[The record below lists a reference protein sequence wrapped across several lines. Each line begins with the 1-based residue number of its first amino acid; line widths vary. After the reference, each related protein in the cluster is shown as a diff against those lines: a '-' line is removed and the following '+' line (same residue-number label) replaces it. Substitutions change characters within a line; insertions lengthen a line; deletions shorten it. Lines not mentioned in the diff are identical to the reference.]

1 MGAAYGGV
9 RRQWKLL
16 RRGRGNVAGPA
27 KPTTIQAV
35 ADIDTR
41 HRGHRPRRGPRPEFR
56 PDIEGLRAVAILV
69 VIAFHTGGISG
80 GFIGVDVFFV
90 ISGFLITRLLWI
102 ELDATGRIDL
112 MRFYAARARRLVPAA
127 ATVLVLTAI
136 ASVVLLPPLQART
149 ALDDGLASAL
159 YIGNYRLAITG
170 TDYLAHAA
178 PSPFQHYWSLGLEE
192 QFYLLWPA
200 LLLGTAWLLRRRG
213 PRPGARRGR
222 PSALPYFSTLTVV
235 AALSLALSVT
245 LTHSSPPWAFFS
257 LPTRA
262 WELATGALVAL
273 STNVWRRLP
282 AALAAATGFVGLAL
296 VVWAAIELDDQT
308 AYPGTA
314 ALMPV
319 LGTALIIGAGC
330 STPIGGVGRLLAIPA
345 MRAVGRL
352 SYSWY
357 LWHWP
362 ILVFAPLLVGHPIGW
377 AGRLGA
383 VSASFALAVLTLRY
397 IERPVRYSRRL
408 RRSVSRSIAAGGAI
422 TAAAVS
428 VAVLLPMLV
437 PAPVGHGE
445 PATAAV
451 ASEQRAS
458 GDFLTDAIAT
468 AHRAVRYSANR
479 SEVPGDLSPPLVD
492 AAADKPSVFLEGCVR
507 SWPEVGVPDCVTG
520 GQLGG
525 TTVALVGDS
534 HAAMWQ
540 PALEPLAQ
548 QRNWRLI
555 TMAKVTCPLLDL
567 AITSPYLGRTYTECG
582 QWRTE
587 ALQRLVAERPKLVV
601 IGMSRRY
608 GADFGFTGYDRE
620 WVRSISA
627 LVADVR
633 SATAARVLVLGPVPD
648 PGTDVPVCL
657 SGHLDDAL
665 ACAPQRSA
673 GLNTAGIA
681 AETRATRGAGGEYA
695 DLSDLFCAATRCPAI
710 VGSDLVYRDDNHIT
724 VSYARRLA
732 PVLGMLAEQA
742 IAPRS

>member
-1 MGAAYGGV
+1 MA
-9 RRQWKLL
+9 
-16 RRGRGNVAGPA
+16 N
-27 KPTTIQAV
+27 
-35 ADIDTR
+35 IDTR
-41 HRGHRPRRGPRPEFR
+41 RRGHRTRRGPRPEFR
-56 PDIEGLRAVAILV
+56 PDIEGLRAVAVLV
-69 VIAFHTGGISG
+69 VIAFHSGGISG

-90 ISGFLITRLLWI
+90 ISGFLITRLLWV

-112 MRFYAARARRLVPAA
+112 MRFYAARARRMVPAA

-170 TDYLAHAA
+170 TDYLAHAT
-178 PSPFQHYWSLGLEE
+178 PSPFQHYWSLGVEE

-200 LLLGTAWLLRRRG
+200 LLLGTAWLLSRR
-213 PRPGARRGR
+213 GARRGR
-222 PSALPYFSTLTVV
+222 PSALPYFSMLIIV

-273 STNVWRRLP
+273 SATWWRRLP
-282 AALAAATGFVGLAL
+282 VAGAAATGFVGLAL
-296 VVWAAIELDDQT
+296 VVWAAIDLDDRT

-330 STPIGGVGRLLAIPA
+330 STPIGGVGRFLAIPA

-362 ILVFAPLLVGHPIGW
+362 ALVFAPLLVGHPIGW

-397 IERPVRYSRRL
+397 VERPVRYSRRL
-408 RRSVSRSIAAGGAI
+408 RRSVSRSIAVGGAI

-428 VAVLLPMLV
+428 AAVLLPMLV
-437 PAPVGHGE
+437 AAPVGRGE

-451 ASEQRAS
+451 ARERTAS
-458 GDFLTDAIAT
+458 GDSLTDAIAT
-468 AHRAVRYSANR
+468 AHRAVRSSADR
-479 SEVPGDLSPPLVD
+479 TRVPADLSPPLVD

-507 SWPEVGVPDCVTG
+507 SWPEVGVPDCVSG
-520 GQLGG
+520 DPLGE

-567 AITSPYLGRTYTECG
+567 AITSPYLGRTYTECS

-587 ALQRLVAERPKLVV
+587 ALRRLVAERPKLVV

-620 WVRSISA
+620 WVQSISA

-633 SATAARVLVLGPVPD
+633 AATAARVLVLGPVPD

-665 ACAPQRSA
+665 ACAPPRAA
-673 GLNTAGIA
+673 GLNSEGIA
-681 AETRATRGAGGEYA
+681 AEARATQDAGGRYA
-695 DLSDLFCAATRCPAI
+695 DLSELFCTTTRCPVI
-710 VGSDLVYRDDNHIT
+710 VGSDLVFRDDNHIT

-732 PVLGMLAEQA
+732 PVLGMLAERA

>member
-1 MGAAYGGV
+1 M
-9 RRQWKLL
+9 
-16 RRGRGNVAGPA
+16 
-27 KPTTIQAV
+27 

-41 HRGHRPRRGPRPEFR
+41 HRDHRRVGGPRPEFR

-69 VIAFHTGGISG
+69 VIAFHSGGISG

-90 ISGFLITRLLWI
+90 LSGFLITRLLWV

-127 ATVLVLTAI
+127 ATVLVLSAI

-170 TDYLAHAA
+170 TDYLAHTA
-178 PSPFQHYWSLGLEE
+178 PSPFQHYWSLGVEE

-213 PRPGARRGR
+213 SRPGGSRGARCSR
-222 PSALPYFSTLTVV
+222 PSVLPYFSVLTIV
-235 AALSLALSVT
+235 AALSLVLSVT

-262 WELATGALVAL
+262 WELATGALIAF
-273 STNVWRRLP
+273 SASVWRRLP
-282 AALAAATGFVGLAL
+282 AAAAAATGFLGLAL
-296 VVWAAIELDDQT
+296 VVRAAIELDDQT

-319 LGTALIIGAGC
+319 LGTALVIGAGC

-345 MRAVGRL
+345 VRAVGRL

-362 ILVFAPLLVGHPIGW
+362 VLVFAPLLVGHPIGW

-408 RRSVSRSIAAGGAI
+408 RRSVSRSIVVGGAI

-445 PATAAV
+445 PATAAMTR
-451 ASEQRAS
+451 EQRAS
-458 GDFLTDAIAT
+458 GDSPFDAIAI

-479 SEVPGDLSPPLVD
+479 TEVPGDLSPSLVD

-507 SWPEVGVPDCVTG
+507 SWPEVGVPDCVSG
-520 GQLGG
+520 SQLGD

-540 PALEPLAQ
+540 PALQPLAQ
-548 QRNWRLI
+548 HRNWRLI

-582 QWRTE
+582 HWRTE

-620 WVRSISA
+620 WVQSISA

-681 AETRATRGAGGEYA
+681 AEIRATEDAGGKYA
-695 DLSDLFCAATRCPAI
+695 DLSELFCAATRCPTI